1 MSRTKKKMAG
11 GGLLFPASRF
21 FMEQRRH
28 EALGPH
34 PAEFIFPVLR
44 FPMDERLP
52 SCPEESWVN

>member
-1 MSRTKKKMAG
+1 MAG
-11 GGLLFPASRF
+11 GFLLFPASRF